1 MVSSARGF
9 VRRSGKD
16 SGQNLCVCFA
26 VLSFGD
32 VPVWRAVQGMR
43 RGLRGRTAIAG
54 VLFGVRVA
62 KGVWC
67 PRLGGDCLFF
77 PCFLHTQNGALRH
90 VCDVA

>member
-9 VRRSGKD
+9 VRRSGKV
-16 SGQNLCVCFA
+16 SGQNLGVCFA

-32 VPVWRAVQGMR
+32 VPVQKATRGMR

-62 KGVWC
+62 KGVCGARWSC
-67 PRLGGDCLFF
+67 CCL
-77 PCFLHTQNGALRH
+77 CG
-90 VCDVA
+90 